1 MEFWCVYMEDKKV
14 LLSNQREFSTPF
26 CSISLHECK
35 CHDCST
41 RLSPFRLPRRLE
53 LNMRYTV
60 IFMTGLGFFFGI
72 LVGLLIQLPGMSVPS
87 NYEELQQTINIHYSA
102 VNQGGAGAVI
112 DKRMVAP
119 LSNEELV
126 IGSYRTDKGLSRPQ
140 ETESAVVQYTNNS
153 LALKETPHPDAP
165 YLELEKSKVLEPES
179 GTALPLDTEVHLTL
193 TIPVNRINGRSSD
206 NDLQKVKSSPPPP
219 SVSRK
224 NLSLSDIVDGVY
236 WRSSVEDACV
246 MGFSEEK
253 RASWRR
259 KASNLQ
265 IIKMEEGCG
274 RMQNRLLTFRDSS
287 KACAR
292 YRLNTDQIQGDIF
305 SYYLS
310 RLLKIKNLAPSI
322 AIAVQ
327 TKHSRWSEI
336 HLDIAQSQWMDDQV
350 VVLSQWIAD
359 LQPTFIPKELRGE
372 GLELHPVADL
382 TSKSDKELCELA
394 QWSDLIIFDYLVAN
408 LDRVVNNMFNKQWNA
423 NMMKNPTHNLL
434 KIPSNQQLVF
444 LDNESGLFH
453 GYRLLDKYH
462 VYHETMLKSLC
473 IFRKSTVEALK
484 KLFFAGNVGEV
495 LRDTFVENESYHYL
509 IPSMPEKN
517 IKILKERLAEVY
529 HHIKKCEQRY
539 S

>member
-1 MEFWCVYMEDKKV
+1 
-14 LLSNQREFSTPF
+14 
-26 CSISLHECK
+26 
-35 CHDCST
+35 
-41 RLSPFRLPRRLE
+41 
-53 LNMRYTV
+53 
-60 IFMTGLGFFFGI
+60 MTGLGFFFGI
-72 LVGLLIQLPGMSVPS
+72 LVGLLIQLPGVSFPS
-87 NYEELQQTINIHYSA
+87 THEELQQTINIHYSA
-102 VNQGGAGAVI
+102 VNREAGAPI

-119 LSNEELV
+119 LGKEELL
-126 IGSYRTDKGLSRPQ
+126 GSYRHEKELSRPQ

-165 YLELEKSKVLEPES
+165 YVELEMPKIPRPEPEVVR
-179 GTALPLDTEVHLTL
+179 PINTEVHLTL
-193 TIPVNRINGRSSD
+193 SIPANLINGKSSD
-206 NDLQKVKSSPPPP
+206 KEFQKPKVRQVGSIA
-219 SVSRK
+219 VLK
-224 NLSLSDIVDGVY
+224 NRSLSDIVDRIY
-236 WRSSVEDACV
+236 WRPSIEDACV
-246 MGFSEEK
+246 MGFSDEK
-253 RASWRR
+253 RSSWRR
-259 KASNLQ
+259 KAGNLQ

-310 RLLKIKNLAPSI
+310 RLLKIKNLTPSI

-350 VVLSQWIAD
+350 VVLSQWIEG

-372 GLELHPVADL
+372 GLELHPIEKANL

-394 QWSDLIIFDYLVAN
+394 QWSDLIVFDYLVAN

-462 VYHETMLKSLC
+462 VYHETLLKSLC
-473 IFRKSTVEALK
+473 IFRKPTVDALK
-484 KLFFAGNVGEV
+484 KLYFAGNVGDA
-495 LRDTFVENESYHYL
+495 LRDAFVENESYHYL
-509 IPSMPEKN
+509 VPSMPEKN

-529 HHIKKCEQRY
+529 QHIKKCEERY
-539 S
+539 SWFYFNFVLINFFP

>member
-1 MEFWCVYMEDKKV
+1 MEDKKV

-72 LVGLLIQLPGMSVPS
+72 LVGLLIQLPVMSVPS

-119 LSNEELV
+119 LSNEDLV
-126 IGSYRTDKGLSRPQ
+126 IGSHRTDKGLSRPQ

-165 YLELEKSKVLEPES
+165 YLELEKSKVLQPES
-179 GTALPLDTEVHLTL
+179 ETALPLDTEVHLTL
-193 TIPVNRINGRSSD
+193 SIPINRINGRSSD
-206 NDLQKVKSSPPPP
+206 NDPQKVKSSSPPP
-219 SVSRK
+219 SVSPK

-322 AIAVQ
+322 ALAVQ

-484 KLFFAGNVGEV
+484 KLFFAGNVGDV
-495 LRDTFVENESYHYL
+495 LKDTFVENESYHYL

>member
-119 LSNEELV
+119 LNNEDLV
-126 IGSYRTDKGLSRPQ
+126 IGSHRTDKGLSRPQ

-165 YLELEKSKVLEPES
+165 YLELEKSKVVQPES

-206 NDLQKVKSSPPPP
+206 NDPQKVKSSSPPP
-219 SVSRK
+219 SVSPK

-236 WRSSVEDACV
+236 WRSSVEDSCV

-322 AIAVQ
+322 ALAVQ

-484 KLFFAGNVGEV
+484 KLFFAGNVGDV